1 LKAAATGADRKKMAE
16 GGPAPAV
23 TFPKVEK
30 ATLGNGMKILLAHR
44 EAIPVVDFNMMLDA
58 GYAADQG
65 GIPGTASL
73 AMGMID
79 EGTKTRTSIQISDES
94 QRLGANIG
102 SGSDLDT
109 SYVRLSSLKPN
120 LDASLALYA
129 DIILNPAFPESDFKR
144 LQKQQIAGIQRE
156 KAQPVGMALRVFPK
170 LLYGSGHPY
179 GLPFSG
185 SGYEDGVA
193 KLTRDDLVKF
203 HATWFKPNNATM
215 VIVGDTTMAE
225 IKPKLEAL
233 FKNWKQGTTPAK
245 KVSNVG
251 GKSGTTVYILDKPG
265 AAQSVIL
272 AGQLVAPTAN
282 PDEIPFKT
290 MTQVLGGSFNARL
303 NMNLREGK
311 HWSYGSYTF
320 VPDARGQRPFIG
332 YAPVQTD
339 KTKEALVEVM
349 KEFKGIV
356 GAKPV
361 GGPELVM
368 AQDGMTR
375 TMPGEWETQRAV
387 AGSIGEMV
395 RFGLPDDYFAT
406 FPAKVRALKAGD
418 VDANAKK
425 TLMPDKMV
433 WVVVG
438 DRAKIEAGIKE
449 LGWGEVKYLD
459 PDGNPI

>member
-1 LKAAATGADRKKMAE
+1 
-16 GGPAPAV
+16 
-23 TFPKVEK
+23 
-30 ATLGNGMKILLAHR
+30 
-44 EAIPVVDFNMMLDA
+44 
-58 GYAADQG
+58 
-65 GIPGTASL
+65 
-73 AMGMID
+73 
-79 EGTKTRTSIQISDES
+79 
-94 QRLGANIG
+94 
-102 SGSDLDT
+102 
-109 SYVRLSSLKPN
+109 
-120 LDASLALYA
+120 
-129 DIILNPAFPESDFKR
+129 
-144 LQKQQIAGIQRE
+144 
-156 KAQPVGMALRVFPK
+156 MALRVFPK
-170 LLYGSGHPY
+170 LLYGTGHPY

-193 KLTRDDLVKF
+193 KITRDDLVKF
-203 HATWFKPNNATM
+203 HVAWFKPNNATM

-225 IKPKLEAL
+225 IKPKLESL
-233 FKNWKQGTTPAK
+233 FKDWRKGSTPTK
-245 KVSNVG
+245 KLSTVA
-251 GKSGTTVYILDKPG
+251 GKSGTTIYLVDKPG

-272 AGQLVAPTAN
+272 AGQLVSPTAN

-290 MTQVLGGSFNARL
+290 MTQVFGGSFVARL

-356 GAKPV
+356 GTTPV
-361 GGPELVM
+361 TGAELTM
-368 AQDGMTR
+368 AQDGLTR

-387 AGSIGEMV
+387 AGSIGEIV

-406 FPAKVRALKAGD
+406 FPAKVRALKPGD
-418 VDANAKK
+418 LDATAKK
-425 TLMPDKMV
+425 TLTPDKLV

-449 LGWGEVKYLD
+449 LGWGEVKHLD